1 MDSILFFIIGG
12 LFVVII
18 VEFFFLQ
25 WMVDSVGKEK
35 KVLIE
40 DNSRLI
46 KAIMAKNAHDY
57 VMTTSI
63 DKVSTEVAT
72 PKDPSEIPEEN
83 LTDDEFFAAI
93 GRTNKATEDKE

>member
-25 WMVDSVGKEK
+25 WMVETVSKEK

-46 KAIMAKNAHDY
+46 KAIMAKNAHEY
-57 VMTTSI
+57 VMTASI
-63 DKVSTEVAT
+63 DKVAPEVAT
-72 PKDPSEIPEEN
+72 PRNSDEVPEES
-83 LTDDEFFAAI
+83 LSDDQFFDAI
-93 GRTNKATEDKE
+93 GKGLKEDK

>member
-25 WMVDSVGKEK
+25 WVMENVTKEK
-35 KVLIE
+35 AVLIE
-40 DNSRLI
+40 DNSKLI
-46 KAIMAKNAHDY
+46 KAIMAKNAHEY

-63 DKVSTEVAT
+63 DKVPSEVAA
-72 PKDPSEIPEEN
+72 PKDPDEIQEEN
-83 LTDDEFFAAI
+83 LSDDEFFKAI
-93 GRTNKATEDKE
+93 GKGLKEEDK